1 MPNLDVLDN
10 MIAIIVVLL
19 VLSLIVQS
27 IQSAIKKLFRV
38 KSLQLEQSLV
48 HLLYY
53 ALGKDASKTMQTWA
67 DRMPLLRAFASLPIL
82 KSLMPKTATRLS
94 DRDSQIKML
103 FDAVSKEIISSGRIT
118 PGGKVALE
126 SITKDDLKKF
136 IGNVNATKLAEKLTD
151 SNAEEI
157 QAAVDKVAALNQ
169 AFTDFSGKF
178 KPLIEG
184 TPLAKYLNPLSR
196 MLANA
201 AELSQS
207 DLSTIK
213 LDDLVKLG
221 NSELAEAN
229 NLIEALP
236 DSVEKTIK
244 QFRANAQT
252 DAAAALTKLQEAIV
266 PVKTELRFVAT
277 LPARLGQISAKIDEW
292 HGIIMQGFEE
302 RYVRSMKTFAL
313 VISFITVMLLNANVF
328 NIYRQISSNEQLRN
342 SLIASSPEINKKLNA
357 FKTDQANSQ
366 QTQESIIQITQNA
379 VGQVKQNASLYNSFG
394 FKGPSWMLT
403 VKNHPSIILSSKA
416 LQTLGGWLVMTLL
429 LSVGAPFW
437 QDALESLFGLKNLLR
452 KQQPNEQK

>member
-19 VLSLIVQS
+19 ILSLIVQS
-27 IQSAIKKLFRV
+27 IQSAIKKLFRI

-53 ALGKDASKTMQTWA
+53 ALGKDASKTMKTWA

-82 KSLMPKTATRLS
+82 RSLMPKTATRLS
-94 DRDSQIKML
+94 DRDSQIKTL

-136 IGNVNATKLAEKLTD
+136 IGNIKAEKLAEQLTD
-151 SNAEEI
+151 SNTEQI
-157 QAAVDKVAALNQ
+157 QAAVDKVAALNH

-184 TPLAKYLNPLSR
+184 TPLARFFTPLSQ

-213 LDDLVKLG
+213 IEDLAKLG

-229 NLIEALP
+229 KLVEALP
-236 DSVEKTIK
+236 GSVEQTIK
-244 QFRANAQT
+244 HFQANAQN
-252 DAAAALTKLQEAIV
+252 DAAAALTKLKEALE
-266 PVKTELRFVAT
+266 PVKTELGFVAT
-277 LPARLGQISAKIDEW
+277 LPAKLGQVSAKIDEW
-292 HGIIMQGFEE
+292 HSIIMQGFEE

-328 NIYRQISSNEQLRN
+328 AIYRLISSNEQVRS
-342 SLIASSPEINKKLNA
+342 SLISAAPDINKKLND
-357 FKTDQANSQ
+357 FKNNQASAE
-366 QTQESIIQITQNA
+366 QTQADIVKITQDA

-394 FKGPSWMLT
+394 FKGPSWIAT
-403 VKNHPSIILSSKA
+403 VKNKPSIIFTSKA
-416 LQTLGGWLVMTLL
+416 LETLGGWLVMTLL

-437 QDALESLFGLKNLLR
+437 QDALESLFGLKNMLR
-452 KQQPNEQK
+452 KQQPNDK